1 MKDKNPEDLETVL
14 TVIISAPVEPEL
26 IKEMVEDA
34 ISFYMEEGYFRNQ
47 KGEKVDFEMD
57 VQIRS

>member
-1 MKDKNPEDLETVL
+1 MTKDKNPEDLETVL
-14 TVIISAPVEPEL
+14 TVIISAPIEPEL

-34 ISFYMEEGYFRNQ
+34 ISFYMEEGYFRKN
-47 KGEKVDFEMD
+47 GEKVNFEMD